1 MKKEKTKEKI
11 VPGENIVFSLPKIPK
26 ILDNEDH
33 EIKQETKKQKYD
45 WINGETD
52 LTRVKDEIDVGEIS
66 KEIDFYFG
74 GENYNF
80 FLM

>member
-1 MKKEKTKEKI
+1 M
-11 VPGENIVFSLPKIPK
+11 PKIPK

>member
-1 MKKEKTKEKI
+1 MKI
-11 VPGENIVFSLPKIPK
+11 LFFSLPKIPT

-45 WINGETD
+45 GINGETGF
-52 LTRVKDEIDVGEIS
+52 TRVKDEIGVGEIS
-66 KEIDFYFG
+66 KEIEFYFG
-74 GENYNF
+74 GKNYNF